1 MRVATGAGNST
12 RPLLRSMLLG
22 GTSGAVV
29 ASMLAIAPAQAQLR
43 NMAAALGHSV
53 NVVVPNAQNA
63 ASRPVISPS
72 MAQIQQRQAAY
83 RARITAQ
90 ANVVANANSA
100 ARAAALAAAQTV
112 RNGLGAGG
120 LDPVANGVTS
130 SLDASGLNVWEG
142 ASRPNETVN
151 GNLVDVTINQTQ
163 SRALLSWNTFNVG
176 RDTTLTFNQQGNKDW
191 VVVNRV
197 VGNINPTTGL
207 LDPRAGPTPS
217 QIHGAIKADGTVYI
231 LNCSGVL
238 FGATSQVNLN
248 SLVASSLE
256 LGSATIQTGSATRA
270 LSLAE
275 RNNAYLQNG
284 ILTGSISGIVAGIA
298 GEMHGSVDVEA
309 GGRINSTGGFVIL
322 AAPKVTSA
330 GELKTAAGGQIS
342 LEAGNQVDA
351 YSSTGAEDS
360 IDRYVRGLVLT
371 SVGGGSVDVSG
382 SIDAPTGYV
391 SLGTDHT
398 GTIDFSGI
406 LSSTTSVSRNG
417 KVSVIGGTV
426 NIAPNAAIS
435 ILPDSGPETIPLSA
449 ESIKN
454 FKTSQIDIGSRDY
467 QLQLGRIGSRT
478 GNSVTDLLPALISI
492 GQNATIQAP
501 SAAVNI
507 GGTANGRSYTVD
519 DVPGQASKVD
529 IASGAVIDVSGV
541 TDVLLKAD
549 RNELK
554 ISPAKRNEL
563 RDTPTY
569 RETTT
574 DGSFTLNGQTL
585 YVDPRISG
593 VRDDGVAWIGSP
605 LLEAGS
611 LAAQI
616 GGTASELMTKGG
628 DVTLSTFA
636 EVAQPTSPGTIPGV
650 TIASNA
656 VIDFAGGWVRYLDGV
671 IRSSKLITQ
680 DGRVVDIAQADPNDR
695 YVAVAGGFVEN
706 LPQLSNPRVFA
717 NAFSNDSRFEPGYAE
732 GRDAG
737 SLTIKAPTVILDG
750 QIHGEAIAGAHQIND
765 GIAAS
770 SASALKGDVRKLQAN
785 GRQLAAGGLL
795 HIQSTLD
802 GKSTLGG
809 DIVVGGPGT
818 GLATGTTYLS
828 EATLNSAGL
837 SGLSLQTSGKVD
849 FASGSAITLANGGAV
864 NIDAGRAISFNG
876 KLTAAG
882 GSITA
887 RTYGSQLGSLFDT
900 TDDLALNGV
909 ITAFNAPGMFD
920 ISVNSGAE
928 LSTRGRWVN
937 DLLATNGDF
946 QGSGYTSGG
955 SITLVAAPHI
965 AAFVAPFDDP
975 KDARAID
982 LSGSILVKSGSLLDV
997 SGGGYVSSTGALN
1010 LNGKGGNVSLI
1021 DETVYFQL
1029 QGTDSTN
1036 TGDLTDRSLFRSDIA
1051 TFNVTPV
1058 PGGANGTGYS
1068 SAIIPDTI
1076 NARVDIADGTIRGFG
1091 FEGGGTF
1098 KLVTPDLNFG
1108 TSGGTGT
1115 AIPLD
1120 FLQKTGFATLDLS
1133 AWNTSI
1139 IDNVFSNGRTGKTA
1153 IASTELLKI
1162 NAGETLNLTQAIL
1175 PSLLSQSQIDTVR
1188 GLANGTDVSRVAA
1201 LAPTSTLGD
1210 YDNLAAHLV
1219 LGGLTE
1225 LQVLS
1230 GGTITG
1236 APQASITTPK
1246 LYNDGVISIIGG
1258 SITQRQI
1265 LPASY
1270 AKGRPAIGVHAVAD
1284 ADGVDRGAGLSV
1296 VFGAADANGKFNELA
1311 NNALGLTN
1319 GTNGPV
1325 LSNRE
1330 LVARVF
1336 TDRQIYYLGAL
1347 DADQGIVLTGNS
1359 VTDLSGGSIRNPRA
1373 PIRPRGAQ
1381 IATGRMI
1388 DGGSIRALS
1397 QQDSESEIFETPRF
1411 DGYSYQVGSVQG
1423 IYVPKGSRTALR
1435 LDALPGATID
1445 LSGASDVYDL
1455 RTGANSFTPTAQWS
1469 NAGTL
1474 SALGG
1479 GSISGAVIDAR
1490 GGAAQALG
1498 GTIEWLNP
1506 ILAQSGVAG
1515 TPDILSADQIMASG
1529 FSSFIA
1535 RGTLDTA
1542 GDVALTLGRSFLL
1555 MSQDYLGVSGGTY
1568 NVSIASHGDLAITAP
1583 HIGLL
1588 SSDPNYK
1595 SLAGGAGTD
1604 ELLLKAD
1611 SIDIAGGVTFDS
1623 SFDKATLD
1631 ATGDIRLIGVQPVNR
1646 TFDPTSTAAPSLTG
1660 GLIVGGDLTL
1670 RAAQVY
1676 ATTGTGNL
1684 QQILENPAVKA
1695 TPFIIASLGGV
1706 GAVPRKPNAT
1716 IRIESNGAAAPN
1728 VPFSAGSYLSILA
1741 PIVQQA
1747 GVLRAPLGRLDLGSR
1762 SGTLINFASSSPVF
1776 VTTNSLTLEDGSI
1789 TSVSANGLSIPYG
1802 STTDLTEY
1810 YFSPNVLSPITRQ
1823 PAAQLT
1829 LAGGSVVT
1837 GAGAT
1842 VDVSGGG
1849 DTYAYEFVSGTG
1861 GSRDVLSRF
1870 NTDAF
1875 SGNDG
1880 FQYADG
1886 RQVYAIVPAST
1897 AASVALYDP
1906 LYSGDYGSLY
1916 GTDVG
1921 KTVKLDAAP
1930 GLAAGDY
1937 VLLPAKYALLPG
1949 AMRLVENVGT
1959 SASVPG
1965 ASGQLLDG
1973 SIIVGGVYGVSGTG
1987 YTESQRRS
1995 FTVQPQNVVKSY
2007 SRIETTSGNTS
2018 FGKSNP
2024 LARMARD
2031 AARIVL
2037 DPLTTLNIGS
2047 AFNTTVQSGGRGS
2060 QVDILGDV
2068 LTVVSS
2074 LSGTNGSGG
2083 AELAVADLAKL
2094 NADSLMIGGTRTDL
2108 ADGSTDLRVTA
2119 KSITIANDAANPL
2132 SAPEIVLAVDGAR
2145 SSLVVADGAS
2155 IIATGALTDT
2165 RTTDYNVA
2173 SFTIDG
2179 GGNIVSDNSGAGAVL
2194 RLANG
2199 PERLINRSGLLA
2211 EAASSQ
2217 PVNFSI
2223 GTATLSGTSLA
2234 LDSSRNLTIDAASDI
2249 QVQDLGLSGDN
2260 IVFSSR
2266 TFGIQG
2272 LVITPELEQAFSTI
2286 NRITLRSPKVI
2297 GFTPGA
2303 HSFNNMAIDAPGL
2316 RVLNPVVGQPSQ
2328 PLSVAL
2334 NIAGEL
2340 KLGNS
2345 FTDLGSCTQ
2354 SGPLA
2359 CLGTGNSLAMVA
2371 DTVRFGSGT
2380 FRTYGYDA
2388 AVSITARSGAYYE
2401 GKGALDVGG
2410 AALSLTTPFLVDRG
2424 TGTMPT
2430 TKSVQADLSLL
2441 TTSTLTMS
2449 APTGASAIAP
2459 TTPLA
2464 PGARLAFGSLSSP
2477 TQSVS
2482 IDNVLLRASAGI
2494 IDIKAQGDIALT
2506 GTTTLATPG
2515 YSQKF
2520 GDAAD
2525 QVTVTAGG
2533 GTVALLSKTGGIDLG
2548 AASRI
2553 SIGGTSGKAGALKLI
2568 AAQGTVA
2575 LNGTIDAIAPDAGAS
2590 FTLDNGLGSFDFAN
2604 FAATSGTI
2612 FTGAVAIRTGAG
2624 DLILN
2629 AGQSLKLARLSLTA
2643 DGGFTSISGTVDTS
2657 GINGGDI
2664 ALFGRDGVFL
2674 TSTAVLDSH
2683 ADGYAD
2689 TDTRQASAGDITL
2702 GTSGSG
2708 AISVANGARL
2718 DMSARR
2724 LNDRLVGHLQVD
2736 PRTQTQ
2742 ITAYTYVEAD
2752 KGGAL
2757 VLRAP
2762 VISQPAGDTVNIGFA
2777 GSVSGAREVTVEG
2790 YRSYDLAAIAANGSF
2805 SGVTVTNAVAT
2816 IDVGANVAGK
2826 VNFFADT
2833 SAGTMV
2839 DFIRNFD
2846 ISASRANFGS
2856 LTSLANYHE
2865 KPGVELHYSGD
2876 IVLASNWNLGAGTVN
2891 VAAALADGDMK
2902 LSALGNYAN
2911 GAPRYEVVTG
2921 GGHEAHLFQN
2931 HVDMLYRVGGRVDG
2945 EAGLLTLR
2953 AGRNLDLKHSITDGF
2968 FAFSDQTDPDYISYQ
2983 LGGGQRSYQPS
2994 INISCGNSGCD
3005 NLEAFTPDTARN
3017 PALPPKSTSINI
3029 TLSQISPGEE
3039 IFTVQ
3044 NAPYSAAANAA
3055 APTGLQANGEGDPL
3069 GSAQLFPLLAD
3080 GSAADSFGFRLV
3092 GGAGASPSA
3101 NPLHV
3106 DAASNGSMILE
3117 GESSYTLKSVKA
3129 TAAYTGAVQ
3138 LDFGNTKNYLQGD
3151 IYQAVASQQ
3160 GVDPTTL
3167 KNRVASVQFGSASPA
3182 AVAFLQQEAL
3192 SFFAAFPSEV
3202 QFIYPRRGGQP
3213 TGFAATFE
3221 RFAQFL
3227 QSPASDGSGQ
3237 TILQRYGALIAN
3249 GSLGYPSPASSGNG
3263 LTPTANTVH
3272 VRSLVRTGTGSI
3284 DVAAAADVDLRHGA
3298 NPITRNQ
3305 NGKSGAASGGLLAQV
3320 GGTAIYTA
3328 GHVVNPAAVS
3338 ARVAGTSQFLTID
3351 PTAYLPQPD
3360 LRSHLWLPEHTGRL
3374 QTNPVFASGGGAI
3387 SVRAL
3392 NDVLGRRDVWS
3403 EAFNPAGS
3411 SVTIGGQERTA
3422 SGLNMV
3428 GTGDQRWRT
3437 GDMGG
3442 NGLATTIRVN
3452 AQQFSS
3458 GLGTLGGGDI
3468 SIDAGGDARELT
3480 VALDTTIA
3488 TGDVGTSFGSM
3499 VFGGGNLDIVVGHD
3513 VAGGRFD
3520 VSTGVA
3526 NIQAGGDIGSSG
3538 LMTLLPRQVKLSDAQ
3553 EANLPEIRL
3562 TDAVVSLK
3570 AGGDIA
3576 LGKITALGVNT
3587 IAETGLGIGAQ
3598 TPISENA
3605 LGYYTGTSAVMAQ
3618 STGDFS
3624 IKGGPIIASA
3634 QNEKTKV
3641 LPATLDVTSFSGD
3654 IDLGALNNFLYPSA
3668 TGNLSLL
3675 AAGTLKS
3682 GAINVDDGDASLL
3695 PGIFSAVRYDPA
3707 GAIIFGRRFGLPE
3720 TLPNTSDAD
3729 RRAYHN
3735 PNITHANDTTP
3746 ARIAVGG
3753 DLIDLTLFLPKQGR
3767 ISAGRDII
3775 NMVFTGQN
3783 LAAEDVTRITAGR
3796 DITATTTRTIDN
3808 AYGAANRSLV
3818 QGNIFTLGGPGAFF
3832 LEAGRNMGPFLNSAT
3847 IDNVRFNNG
3856 QANVDNGTSSY
3867 AGGIIAVG
3875 NDYNPWLAPK
3885 SADIY
3890 AFFGVGPG
3898 MNFAALRETYLNPA
3912 NTAALDGD
3920 LFEQNVDVFGN
3931 KTPDRTRPIY
3941 APILV
3946 EWMQAN
3952 QASALISAFGTTTVS
3967 ATQAYTAFASLPDL
3981 VQRRFLLDKVYFN
3994 ELAEPSRPNGNSYLQ
4009 YIRGYRAVEALFP
4022 AALGYTANDI
4032 SGASNGGTRVS
4043 TGNLDLRLAAIETAR
4058 NSSITILGPGGSAV
4072 LGSVVRTDTQ
4082 AAGRAYQPQIFGDDF
4097 TDGRRGPNDVSFPVR
4112 SIPIGYEGVL
4122 SLRGGAIHGFTD
4134 GDFRLNQSRLFS
4146 QQSGDIVLWSSNG
4159 DLNAGQGPK
4168 NAANVPPIVLRFNPN
4183 GGSEV
4188 DTASGVVGA
4197 GIAGFTGIRRLDPA
4211 TGQFLLVDVL
4221 NDADVATASA
4231 ILTRMFEDNKDL
4243 PPNTQIVVNGKTY
4256 TRDAPAI
4263 TLVAPVGTID
4273 AGDAGVRASG
4283 DIFVAAAKVANA
4295 DNFKVGGTAVGVP
4308 ALTSAPVVATPASAA
4323 SATANV
4329 FRANQNDNADQRS
4342 RITVDV
4348 LGVYNFNDQCVDDQG
4363 NPTENCAVPQ

>member
-22 GTSGAVV
+22 GTSGVVV
-29 ASMLAIAPAQAQLR
+29 ASMLAIAPAHAQLR
-43 NMAAALGHSV
+43 NMAAALGRTV
-53 NVVVPNAQNA
+53 NIVVPNTQSA
-63 ASRPVISPS
+63 ASRSVISPS

-90 ANVVANANSA
+90 GNVVANANAA
-100 ARAAALAAAQTV
+100 ARAAALAAAQSV

-142 ASRPNETVN
+142 ASRPTETTN

-197 VGNINPTTGL
+197 VGGINPATGL
-207 LDPRAGPTPS
+207 LDPTKGPTPS
-217 QIHGAIKADGTVYI
+217 QILGSIKADGSVYI
-231 LNCSGVL
+231 LNRSGVL

-256 LGSATIQTGSATRA
+256 LGSATIQTSSTTTRA

-284 ILTGSISGIVAGIA
+284 ILTGNVSGIVAGIA
-298 GEMHGSVDVEA
+298 GETHGSVDVAA
-309 GGRINSTGGFVIL
+309 GGRITSTGGFVIL

-351 YSSTGAEDS
+351 YSSTGAAGSTDP
-360 IDRYVRGLVLT
+360 YVRGLVLT

-382 SIDAPTGYV
+382 SIDAPTGYI
-391 SLGTDHT
+391 SLGTDQT
-398 GTIDFSGI
+398 GTVDFSGI

-417 KVSVIGGTV
+417 KVSLTGGTI

-435 ILPDSGPETIPLSA
+435 ILPDSSTDTIPLSA
-449 ESIKN
+449 ESIAN
-454 FKTSQIDIGSRDY
+454 FKTSQIDIGSHHY
-467 QLQLGRIGSRT
+467 LLNQGRITSGS
-478 GNSVTDLLPALISI
+478 GGVVTDLLPALISI

-501 SAAVNI
+501 SADVNI
-507 GGTANGRSYTVD
+507 GGTAKGRSYTVEE
-519 DVPGQASKVD
+519 GLIAASKVD
-529 IASGAVIDVSGV
+529 IASGAVIDVSGMA
-541 TDVLLKAD
+541 DVVLNAS
-549 RNELK
+549 RNQLV

-569 RETTT
+569 REPTT

-585 YVDPRISG
+585 YVDPRVSG
-593 VRDDGVAWIGSP
+593 VREDGVAWIGSP

-611 LAAQI
+611 LAEQI

-628 DVTLSTFA
+628 NVTLSTLSHT
-636 EVAQPTSPGTIPGV
+636 AQPTSAAPIPGV
-650 TIASNA
+650 TVASNA
-656 VIDFAGGWVRYLDGV
+656 VIDFAGGWVRYQDGV
-671 IRSSKLITQ
+671 IRTSKLITQ
-680 DGRVVDIAQADPNDR
+680 DGRVVDIAEADPNDR

-737 SLTIKAPTVILDG
+737 SLTIKAPTVSLNG
-750 QIHGEAIAGAHQIND
+750 QIHGEAVAGARQIND

-770 SASALKGDVRKLQAN
+770 AASTLKGDVRKLQAN

-795 HIQSTLD
+795 HIQSTL
-802 GKSTLGG
+802 GG
-809 DIVVGGPGT
+809 DITVGGPGSA
-818 GLATGTTYLS
+818 LATGTTYLS
-828 EATLNSAGL
+828 EATLKTAGL

-849 FASGSAITLANGGAV
+849 FASGSAVKLADGGAV
-864 NIDAGRAISFNG
+864 NIDAGRAITFNG

-887 RTYGSQLGSLFDT
+887 RTFGSQLGSLFDT
-900 TDDLALNGV
+900 TDDLSLNGV

-920 ISVNSGAE
+920 VRVNSGAE

-937 DLLATNGDF
+937 DLLAANGDF

-955 SITLVAAPHI
+955 SITLVAAPHVT
-965 AAFVAPFDDP
+965 AFT
-975 KDARAID
+975 DASQKRAID
-982 LSGSILVKSGSLLDV
+982 LSGSILINSGSLLDV

-1029 QGTDSTN
+1029 QGTDATN
-1036 TGDLTDRSLFRSDIA
+1036 TGNLTDRNLFRSDIA
-1051 TFNVTPV
+1051 TFDVTPV
-1058 PGGANGTGYS
+1058 PGSTDGSGYS

-1098 KLVTPDLNFG
+1098 KLVTPDLSFG
-1108 TSGGTGT
+1108 SSGGTGT
-1115 AIPLD
+1115 AISLD

-1139 IDNVFSNGRTGKTA
+1139 IDNVFSNGRTGKSA
-1153 IASTELLKI
+1153 IASTEVLKI

-1175 PSLLSQSQIDTVR
+1175 PSILTQSQTDIVR
-1188 GLANGTDVSRVAA
+1188 GLASGTDVSRVAA
-1201 LAPTSTLGD
+1201 LAPTATQGD

-1230 GGTITG
+1230 GGTIKG
-1236 APQASITTPK
+1236 APKASITAPK
-1246 LYNDGVISIIGG
+1246 LYNDGTIRIAGG
-1258 SITQRQI
+1258 SIIQRQI

-1270 AKGRPAIGVHAVAD
+1270 AKIRPAVGVHAVVD
-1284 ADGVDRGAGLSV
+1284 ADGVDRGAGLSA
-1296 VFGAADANGKFNELA
+1296 VFGAADANGKFDELA
-1311 NNALGLTN
+1311 PNALGLTN
-1319 GTNGPV
+1319 GSGGPV

-1330 LVARVF
+1330 LVAKSGS
-1336 TDRQIYYLGAL
+1336 DRQIYYLGTL
-1347 DADQGIVLTGNS
+1347 EADQGILLTGAS
-1359 VTDLSGGSIRNPRA
+1359 VTDLSGTSVRNPRA
-1373 PIRPRGAQ
+1373 PVRPGGAQ

-1388 DGGSIRALS
+1388 DGGSIRALGL
-1397 QQDSESEIFETPRF
+1397 QTSESKIFETPVF
-1411 DGYSYQVGSVQG
+1411 DGISYKVAQTQG
-1423 IYVPKGSRTALR
+1423 DYVPSGSRNALR
-1435 LDALPGATID
+1435 VDALRGATID
-1445 LSGASDVYDL
+1445 LSGASDTYDL
-1455 RTGANSFTPTAQWS
+1455 RTGSNSFTPTAQWS
-1469 NAGTL
+1469 KAGTL

-1506 ILAQSGVAG
+1506 TLTQADVSGAID
-1515 TPDILSADQIMASG
+1515 TLSADQIMAAG

-1535 RGTLDTA
+1535 RGKLDTA
-1542 GDVALTLGRSFLL
+1542 GDVNLSLGRSFLL
-1555 MSQDYLGVSGGTY
+1555 MSQDYGGVSGAGDYTI
-1568 NVSIASHGDLAITAP
+1568 SIASHGDLAISAP

-1588 SSDPNYK
+1588 SSDPNVG
-1595 SLAGGAGTD
+1595 SVPDLLTSGAGSDT
-1604 ELLLKAD
+1604 LLLKGD
-1611 SIDIAGGVTFDS
+1611 SIDIAGGVTFGA

-1631 ATGDIRLIGVQPVNR
+1631 AAGDIRLIGVQPVDR
-1646 TFDPTSTAAPSLTG
+1646 TFNPNATSAPSLTG
-1660 GLIVGGDLTL
+1660 GLIVAGDLTL

-1684 QQILENPAVKA
+1684 QQIIENPAAKA
-1695 TPFIIASLGGV
+1695 TPFVIASLGGQNLL
-1706 GAVPRKPNAT
+1706 GAVRGKPNAT
-1716 IRIESNGAAAPN
+1716 IRIESNGKPTPN

-1741 PIVQQA
+1741 PNIEQA

-1762 SGTLINFASSSPVF
+1762 AGTQVGFAQSF
-1776 VTTNSLTLEDGSI
+1776 ATITTSNLTLEDGSI

-1810 YFSPNVLSPITRQ
+1810 YFSPSVLSPITRQ

-1875 SGNDG
+1875 SGNGG

-1906 LYSGDYGSLY
+1906 LYSGDYGALY

-1949 AMRLVENVGT
+1949 AMRLVENVGAT
-1959 SASVPG
+1959 ASVPG
-1965 ASGQLLDG
+1965 VSGQLLDG
-1973 SIIVGGVYGVSGTG
+1973 SIIVGGVYSVSGTS

-2037 DPLTTLNIGS
+2037 DPLTTLNIGN
-2047 AFNTTVQSGGRGS
+2047 AFNTTGQNGGRGS

-2074 LSGTNGSGG
+2074 LSGNPASGG

-2094 NADSLMIGGTRTDL
+2094 NADSLLIGGTRTDL
-2108 ADGSTDLRVTA
+2108 ADGSTDIRITA

-2132 SAPEIVLAVDGAR
+2132 SAPEILLAVDGAR
-2145 SSLVVADGAS
+2145 SNLVVADGAS
-2155 IIATGALTDT
+2155 LVATSALTDT

-2173 SFTIDG
+2173 SFKLDS

-2199 PERLINRSGLLA
+2199 PERLINRSGAL
-2211 EAASSQ
+2211 AASATSQ

-2223 GTATLSGTSLA
+2223 GTATLSGSSLA
-2234 LDSSRNLTIDAASDI
+2234 LDSSRNLTIDAASAI
-2249 QVQDLGLSGDN
+2249 QVQNLGLSGDN

-2272 LVITPELEQAFSTI
+2272 LVITPELEQSFSSI
-2286 NRITLRSPKVI
+2286 DHITLRSPKVI

-2303 HSFNNMAIDAPGL
+2303 HSFKNMAIDAPGV
-2316 RVLNPVVGQPSQ
+2316 RVLNPAAGQPSQ
-2328 PLSVAL
+2328 PLSVELA
-2334 NIAGEL
+2334 IAGEL

-2345 FTDLGSCTQ
+2345 FADLGACTQ

-2359 CLGTGNSLAMVA
+2359 CLGTGNSLAMSA
-2371 DTVRFGSGT
+2371 NTVRFGSGT
-2380 FRTYGYDA
+2380 FRTYGYDS

-2424 TGTMPT
+2424 TGAMPT
-2430 TKSVQADLSLL
+2430 DKSVQADLTLL
-2441 TTSTLTMS
+2441 TTSTLTIS
-2449 APTGASAIAP
+2449 APAVTSPVAP
-2459 TTPLA
+2459 VTPLA

-2477 TQSVS
+2477 IQSVS
-2482 IDNVLLRASAGI
+2482 IDNVLLRATAGT

-2506 GTTTLATPG
+2506 GTMALATPS

-2520 GDAAD
+2520 GEAAD
-2525 QVTVTAGG
+2525 QVTVSAGG

-2548 AASRI
+2548 SASRI
-2553 SIGGTSGKAGALKLI
+2553 SIGGASGKAGALKLI
-2568 AAQGTVA
+2568 AAQGNVT
-2575 LNGTIDAIAPDAGAS
+2575 LNGAIDAAAPDAGAS
-2590 FTLDNGLGSFDFAN
+2590 FTLDSGLGSFDFAR
-2604 FAATSGTI
+2604 FAANSGTA
-2612 FTGAVAIRTGAG
+2612 FTGTVAIRTGAG
-2624 DLILN
+2624 DLTLN
-2629 AGQSLKLARLSLTA
+2629 AGQSLKLASLSLTA
-2643 DGGFTSISGTVDTS
+2643 DGGLTSISGTVDTS
-2657 GINGGDI
+2657 GVNGGDI
-2664 ALFGRDGVFL
+2664 ALYGRDGVVL
-2674 TSTAVLDSH
+2674 TSTALLDSH

-2702 GTSGSG
+2702 GVSGSG
-2708 AISVANGARL
+2708 VVSVASGARL
-2718 DMSARR
+2718 DMGARR
-2724 LNDRLVGHLQVD
+2724 LNDRLVAHLQVD

-2757 VLRAP
+2757 LLRAP
-2762 VISQPAGDTVNIGFA
+2762 VISQTGGDTVNIGFA
-2777 GSVSGAREVTVEG
+2777 GSVTGARDVTIEG
-2790 YRSYDLAAIAANGSF
+2790 YRSYDLGTVAANGAF
-2805 SGVTVTNAVAT
+2805 TGVTVTNNVAT
-2816 IDVGANVAGK
+2816 LDVGASAAGK
-2826 VNFFADT
+2826 ANFLADN
-2833 SAGTMV
+2833 SAGTLV
-2839 DFIRNFD
+2839 DFIRTFD
-2846 ISASRANFGS
+2846 ISSSRANLGS
-2856 LTSLANYHE
+2856 LTSLANFHE
-2865 KPGVELHYSGD
+2865 KPGVELTYSGD

-2891 VAAALADGDMK
+2891 VAAALLDGDMQ
-2902 LSALGNYAN
+2902 LSPLGAYAN
-2911 GAPRYEVVTG
+2911 GQPRYEVVAG
-2921 GGHEAHLFQN
+2921 REAHLFQN

-2945 EAGLLTLR
+2945 AAGMLTLR
-2953 AGRNLDLKHSITDGF
+2953 AGRDLDLQHSITDGF

-2983 LGGGQRSYQPS
+2983 LGGGQRSYHPS
-2994 INISCGNSGCD
+2994 INISCGSSGCD
-3005 NLEAFTPDTARN
+3005 SLNDFAPDTQGT
-3017 PALPPKSTSINI
+3017 PTLPPRSTSINI
-3029 TLSQISPGEE
+3029 TLSQISPGQE
-3039 IFTVQ
+3039 ILTVS

-3080 GSAADSFGFRLV
+3080 GSAADSFGIRLV
-3092 GGAGASPSA
+3092 GGAGTSPSA

-3106 DAASNGSMILE
+3106 DAASGGSMILE

-3129 TAAYTGAVQ
+3129 TAAYNGDVK
-3138 LDFGNTKNYLQGD
+3138 LDFGNNNQFLGGD
-3151 IYQAVASQQ
+3151 LYQSFADLSGIA
-3160 GVDPTTL
+3160 PATL
-3167 KNRVASVQFGSASPA
+3167 KSKVAHVQFGAASSA
-3182 AVAFLQQEAL
+3182 AVSFLQQEAL
-3192 SFFAAFPSEV
+3192 SFFAAYPNDA

-3237 TILQRYGALIAN
+3237 TILQRFGALVAD
-3249 GSLGYPSPASSGNG
+3249 GSFGYKTPTPRGNG
-3263 LTPTANTVH
+3263 INPLANTVR

-3284 DVAAAADVDLRHGA
+3284 DVAAAADVDLRNGA
-3298 NPITRNQ
+3298 NPVTRNQ
-3305 NGKSGAASGGLLAQV
+3305 NGGKNAATGGQVAQV

-3328 GHVVNPAAVS
+3328 GHVVNPAAIS

-3351 PTAYLPQPD
+3351 PTAYLPQAD
-3360 LRSHLWLPEHTGRL
+3360 LRTNLWAPDNSGRL
-3374 QTNPVFASGGGAI
+3374 QANPVFASGGGAI
-3387 SVRAL
+3387 NVRAL

-3403 EAFNPAGS
+3403 EAFNPAGGTL
-3411 SVTIGGQERTA
+3411 TIGGLDRTLTD
-3422 SGLNMV
+3422 LNMV

-3437 GDMGG
+3437 GDMNG

-3488 TGDVGTSFGSM
+3488 TGDVGNSFGSM
-3499 VFGGGNLDIVVGHD
+3499 VFGGGNLDIVAGHD

-3520 VSTGVA
+3520 VSSGVG

-3538 LMTLLPRQVKLSDAQ
+3538 LMTLLPRSGKLADVQ
-3553 EANLPEIRL
+3553 EANLAEIRL

-3576 LGKITALGVNT
+3576 LGKITALGVNKV
-3587 IAETGLGIGAQ
+3587 ETVGAVD
-3598 TPISENA
+3598 ENA
-3605 LGYYTGTSAVMAQ
+3605 LGYYTGNSAVIAQ

-3624 IKGGPIIASA
+3624 IKSGPVIAQTPGTA
-3634 QNEKTKV
+3634 LKI
-3641 LPATLDVTSFSGD
+3641 LPSSLEVTSFSGD
-3654 IDLGALNNFLYPSA
+3654 IDLGKLNTFLYPST

-3675 AAGTLKS
+3675 AAGTLRS
-3682 GAINVDDGDASLL
+3682 GAINLDDGDASLL
-3695 PGIFSAVRYDPA
+3695 PGIFSANRYDTA
-3707 GAIIFGRRFGLPE
+3707 GNIVFGRRFGLPV

-3735 PNITHANDTTP
+3735 PNITHAKDATP

-3753 DLIDLTLFLPKQGR
+3753 DLTDLTLFLSKQGR

-3783 LAAEDVTRITAGR
+3783 LSTGDVTRITAGR
-3796 DITATTTRTIDN
+3796 DITATTTRSTATATYAPDR
-3808 AYGAANRSLV
+3808 ALV
-3818 QGNIFTLGGPGAFF
+3818 QGNIFTLGGPGALF

-3847 IDNVRFNNG
+3847 TYNG
-3856 QANVDNGTSSY
+3856 NIRNVDLTSTSSY
-3867 AGGIIAVG
+3867 GGGIFAVG

-3898 MNFAALRETYLNPA
+3898 MNFSALRETYVNPA

-3952 QASALISAFGTTTVS
+3952 QAAALISAFGTTTVT
-3967 ATQAYTAFASLPDL
+3967 AAQAYTAFAALPDL

-3994 ELAEPSRPNGNSYLQ
+3994 ELAAPSRPDGNSYLQ
-4009 YIRGYRAVEALFP
+4009 YVRGYRVVETLFP
-4022 AALGYTANDI
+4022 AALGYTANDL
-4032 SGASNGGTRVS
+4032 SGVSNGGAKVN
-4043 TGNLDLRLAAIETAR
+4043 TGNLDLRLAAIETVR
-4058 NSSITILGPGGSAV
+4058 DSSITILGPGGNAV
-4072 LGSVVRTDTQ
+4072 LGSVVRTSTQ
-4082 AAGRAYQPQIFGDDF
+4082 AAGRAFEPLLFGDDLS
-4097 TDGRRGPNDVSFPVR
+4097 GARPSNSGALPVL

-4134 GDFRLNQSRLFS
+4134 GDFRLNQSRLFA

-4168 NAANVPPIVLRFNPN
+4168 SAANVPPIVLRFNPN

-4197 GIAGFTGIRRLDPA
+4197 GIAGFTGIRKLDPA

-4221 NDADVATASA
+4221 NDADVATAQA
-4231 ILTRMFEDNKDL
+4231 ILARMFEDNEDL
-4243 PPNTQIVVNGKTY
+4243 PPDTQIVVNGKTY
-4256 TRDAPAI
+4256 SRDVPTI
-4263 TLVAPVGTID
+4263 TLIAPVGTID

-4295 DNFKVGGTAVGVP
+4295 DNFKVGGSAVGVP
-4308 ALTSAPVVATPASAA
+4308 ATTAAPAPATPASAA

-4348 LGVYNFNDQCVDDQG
+4348 LGVYNFNETCVDDQG
-4363 NPTENCAVPQ
+4363 NPIENCAVPQ